1 MTIARLNHVSVSAPD
16 LDESVRFYT
25 ELFGMEVLPAPD
37 FGYPLRWLRVGD
49 LQLHLFPRPE
59 PRTSAHFALE
69 VDDFDA
75 LYERA
80 KEMGILDDHTHRH
93 HLWELQSGEVQLYLR
108 DPAGN
113 LIEVVWPDAR
123 SLAPA
128 TVADMRKRE
137 SDRPR
142 SATTLD
148 ATLFLTRQT
157 ARPAP

>member
-1 MTIARLNHVSVSAPD
+1 MTKARLNHVSISARD
-16 LDESVRFYT
+16 MDESVRFYT
-25 ELFGMEVLPAPD
+25 EVFGMEELPAPD

-49 LQLHLFPRPE
+49 LELHLFPRPE
-59 PRTSAHFALE
+59 ARTSAHFALE

-75 LYERA
+75 LYRQA
-80 KEMGILDDHTHRH
+80 KERGILDGSTHRH

-108 DPAGN
+108 DPADN

-123 SLAPA
+123 TLAPE
-128 TVADMRKRE
+128 TVADMKKRE

-142 SATTLD
+142 SADNLG

-157 ARPAP
+157 A